1 MCHASALVLTFE
13 LFVVSGRASRRGRG
27 GDGQTATTGMSRISS
42 NDLAFLESSFTP
54 QHYTF
59 TRSHLNAGAESKCSS
74 IFGILSI

>member
-42 NDLAFLESSFTP
+42 NDLALKAP
-54 QHYTF
+54 L
-59 TRSHLNAGAESKCSS
+59 HLNITLLHVAT
-74 IFGILSI
+74 